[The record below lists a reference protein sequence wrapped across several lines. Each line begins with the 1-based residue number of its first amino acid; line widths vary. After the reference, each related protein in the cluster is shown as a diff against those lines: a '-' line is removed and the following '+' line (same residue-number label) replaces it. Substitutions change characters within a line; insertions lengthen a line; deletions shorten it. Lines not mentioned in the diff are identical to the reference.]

1 MTSRAGKEGTPT
13 KMFKTWKTTRREFI
27 ETCSSGFLAMSTGL
41 AGELPIVRQYR
52 RGGMVYRR
60 LGQTDMD
67 VSLLSFGS
75 HTDSADRRPTGP
87 DKTVLT
93 AEGQA
98 RRVLST

>member
-1 MTSRAGKEGTPT
+1 
-13 KMFKTWKTTRREFI
+13 
-27 ETCSSGFLAMSTGL
+27 MSTGL

-52 RGGMVYRR
+52 RGGRVYRR